1 MRRGLGLIELL
12 IAIVV
17 AAIAMALFFPSM
29 LGVWKMQTLSYGMPT
44 VDNDA
49 RGIALSLADS
59 LRAATLCSTTDAGC
73 TVDAAV
79 ENATA
84 TGLTVYRR
92 SDDGTLKKITLA
104 VVGGAFQ
111 QQTNGGVAT
120 TINNDATLALVF
132 YTGTAYNSS
141 SLTPFTPTNATLKT
155 LAAVGIQASVV
166 RNGLTSSYSTVIRL
180 RNSPKT

>member
-1 MRRGLGLIELL
+1 M
-12 IAIVV
+12 
-17 AAIAMALFFPSM
+17 
-29 LGVWKMQTLSYGMPT
+29 
-44 VDNDA
+44 
-49 RGIALSLADS
+49 
-59 LRAATLCSTTDAGC
+59 
-73 TVDAAV
+73 
-79 ENATA
+79 
-84 TGLTVYRR
+84 
-92 SDDGTLKKITLA
+92 
-104 VVGGAFQ
+104 VGGAFQ

-166 RNGLTSSYSTVIRL
+166 RNGLTSSYSTVVRL